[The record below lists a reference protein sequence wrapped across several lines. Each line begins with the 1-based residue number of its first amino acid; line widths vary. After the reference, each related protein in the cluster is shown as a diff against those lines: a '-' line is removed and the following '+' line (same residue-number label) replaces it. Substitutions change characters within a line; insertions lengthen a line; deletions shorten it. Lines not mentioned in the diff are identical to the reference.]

1 MRRLICLLLLLCLP
15 LQSFALPGSALL
27 SAALGGPGIAHE
39 LDHAAQIEHHH
50 DDDGSVHYDD
60 SDESEQHIDDYS
72 SSTQVAHLAVLLQPV
87 APNQC
92 ATAVDDAPACFIP
105 TPFPDSPLRPPALS
119 PGFAAGGALH
129 S

>member
-1 MRRLICLLLLLCLP
+1 MRRLICILLLLCLP
-15 LQSFALPGSALL
+15 LQSFALPGGALL
-27 SAALGGPGIAHE
+27 SASLGSQGIAHE
-39 LDHAAQIEHHH
+39 LDHAAEIEHHH
-50 DDDGSVHYDD
+50 DDGGSVHYDD

-72 SSTQVAHLAVLLQPV
+72 SSTQVAHLAVRFQPI
-87 APNQC
+87 APAQC
-92 ATAVDDAPACFIP
+92 ASAVDDAIAWFIP